1 MILWLGSFAVS
12 AGMSLVVP
20 FLSVFIEQLGVKN
33 IGQVE
38 QLNGIAFAI
47 TFLAGAILSTFW
59 GRLAD
64 RRGRKLVL
72 MISGLGLSII
82 NLLYLFT
89 PNVSVLIFFRLLQ
102 GLFSGYI
109 PAANAFVAKET
120 PGNKSGWALATLSTG
135 MVTGNLFGPILG
147 GFLDEL
153 LGIRNVFLVTAC
165 FLFVAFLLTRFF
177 LKELDVQAEESNRT
191 QTGRD
196 TPSLPENNPSVKVA
210 DKNTASPTEAINVSK
225 KINIKLIFGLCA
237 CACLLNTAN
246 QSIEP
251 IVTIFVTQL
260 LKNSPGLGSHIGLYS
275 GLVISATGLGILISA
290 SKIGK
295 LADRVG
301 YAPILLLSILLSTA
315 VFIPMAFV
323 HFAWQLMLLR
333 FVLGITQA
341 GIMPM
346 ISTMLKQASPP
357 ESIGQ
362 IFGYNQSA
370 GMLGLVFGPLLGGQ
384 ISACFG
390 FTNIFFVTAAIM
402 LLQLLVLVF
411 SLNGSITK
419 FGLGKNKAA

>member
-47 TFLAGAILSTFW
+47 TFLAGAALSTFW
-59 GRLAD
+59 GHLAD

-72 MISGLGLSII
+72 MISGLGLSLI

-89 PNVSVLIFFRLLQ
+89 PNVYVLIFFRLLQ

-153 LGIRNVFLVTAC
+153 LGIRNVFIVTAC

-177 LKELDVQAEESNRT
+177 LKELDVPFEAKGTENQIERDAPLQLKKGTAFAEIA
-191 QTGRD
+191 
-196 TPSLPENNPSVKVA
+196 P
-210 DKNTASPTEAINVSK
+210 K
-225 KINIKLIFGLCA
+225 KLNLKLIFGLCVS
-237 CACLLNTAN
+237 ACLLNTAN
-246 QSIEP
+246 MSIEP
-251 IVTIFVTQL
+251 IATIFVRQL
-260 LKNSPGLGSHIGLYS
+260 LKNSPELGTHIGLFS
-275 GLVISATGLGILISA
+275 GLVISATGLGILLSA

-295 LADRVG
+295 LADRIG
-301 YAPILLLSILLSTA
+301 YTPVLFLSVLLTTI
-315 VFIPMAFV
+315 VFIPMSFV
-323 HFAWQLMLLR
+323 HFAWQLMVLR
-333 FVLGITQA
+333 FLLGITQA

-346 ISTMLKQASPP
+346 ISTLLKLASPP

-362 IFGYNQSA
+362 VFGYNQAA

-384 ISACFG
+384 LSAYFG
-390 FTNIFFVTAAIM
+390 FTNIFFVSAAIM
-402 LLQLLVLVF
+402 LIQLFVLVF
-411 SLNGSITK
+411 SLRGSRK
-419 FGLGKNKAA
+419 KAGLSKNKAA